1 MGDLLQQYLHENA
14 TGDLVP
20 WKCQVECADRFSLTV
35 ADVEGLILDA
45 GLLPA
50 RYQRNRNTFSIEQ
63 QCKLFHSCVAVIGC
77 GGLGGHI
84 IELLARLGVGKII
97 AVDPDIFEEH
107 NLNRQILSSIDF
119 LGWSKVALAATRV
132 ADINPATTLIPIKA
146 KLTAENG
153 VELLQHADLAT
164 DALDSVT
171 SRLELAKICE
181 ERKIPLVHGAIAG
194 WYGQVLTQY
203 PGEMTLQRLYEKRSQ
218 SIGAEKK
225 LGNPAFTPAVIA
237 GIEVA
242 EICRVMMG
250 DGQGLKGRMIS
261 VNLLDM
267 ELEKIEL

>member
-84 IELLARLGVGKII
+84 IESLARLGVGKIV

-107 NLNRQILSSIDF
+107 NLNRQNLSSIDF
-119 LGWSKVALAATRV
+119 LGWSKVALAATRI
-132 ADINPATTLIPIKA
+132 ADINPATTLMPIKA
-146 KLTAENG
+146 RFTAENG
-153 VELLQHADLAT
+153 NELLQNADLAA

-171 SRLELAKICE
+171 SRLELAEICA

-194 WYGQVLTQY
+194 WFGQALTQY
-203 PGEMTLQRLYEKRSQ
+203 PGEKALQRLYENLSQ
-218 SIGAEKK
+218 SIGAEQK

-237 GIEVA
+237 GIQVA
-242 EICRVMMG
+242 EICKVLLG
-250 DGQGLKGRMIS
+250 TGQTRSGTMIS
-261 VNLLDM
+261 INLQDM
-267 ELEKIEL
+267 EMEKIVI

>member
-1 MGDLLQQYLHENA
+1 MGDLLQQYLQENA

-50 RYQRNRNTFSIEQ
+50 RYQRNRDTFSIEQ
-63 QCKLFHSCVAVIGC
+63 QRKLFHSSVAVIGC

-84 IELLARLGVGKII
+84 IELLARLGVGKVV

-107 NLNRQILSSIDF
+107 NLNRQTLSSIDF
-119 LGWSKVALAATRV
+119 LGWSKVTLAAIRV
-132 ADINPATTLIPIKA
+132 ADINPAITLIPVRA
-146 KLTAENG
+146 RFTAENG
-153 VELLQHADLAT
+153 NEILQNADLAA
-164 DALDSVT
+164 DALDSVF
-171 SRLELAKICE
+171 SRLQLAEICA

-194 WYGQVLTQY
+194 WFGQVLTQY
-203 PGEMTLQRLYEKRSQ
+203 PGEKALQRLYENLSQ

-242 EICRVMMG
+242 EICKVLLG
-250 DGQGLKGRMIS
+250 TGQARSGTMIS
-261 VNLLDM
+261 INLQDM
-267 ELEKIEL
+267 EMEKIEI